1 MKRSDAQVIVSQA
14 QEELKKQGKD
24 PWNIS
29 LLSMLTGISRPTLR
43 KYKTEG
49 FIHTHGNKGRR
60 RPSKLQGFQKLIDE
74 LLSKGVSNSDVVF
87 SKARKAG
94 YRGGLTTIKVYIAK
108 NKHLCPN
115 TVRTY
120 KVEKGNRGRR
130 YQLGAGDCFQ
140 MDWGFVNTIDSQGHL
155 QKLACFVMVCG
166 HCGKRYVEFF
176 TNARQENLFIGMI
189 HGFAYLGGIPER
201 VMTDNMK
208 SVCISRSGATINWNE
223 KYRDFMLLL
232 GFSTTLNKPYHAFTK
247 GRVERLVRY
256 VKDNLVPGIEYAH
269 LGDLNQQALQWCNE
283 KNGLEHRGLHCI
295 PNERHAGES
304 FSALP
309 AEKVLFPYLAPE
321 RSISFDGMVNYEGH
335 RYGIPITYQRKT
347 LRIQREGG
355 FVTLHSHEGEVLSSF
370 ALDWVT
376 REYYCENQWDLP
388 SEQPEEQPSQPPRPV
403 VMRQCNPLHASLA
416 GDDIDLSIYDRIVS
430 QMGGEQN
437 A

>member
-1 MKRSDAQVIVSQA
+1 M
-14 QEELKKQGKD
+14 
-24 PWNIS
+24 
-29 LLSMLTGISRPTLR
+29 
-43 KYKTEG
+43 
-49 FIHTHGNKGRR
+49 
-60 RPSKLQGFQKLIDE
+60 
-74 LLSKGVSNSDVVF
+74 
-87 SKARKAG
+87 
-94 YRGGLTTIKVYIAK
+94 
-108 NKHLCPN
+108 
-115 TVRTY
+115 
-120 KVEKGNRGRR
+120 
-130 YQLGAGDCFQ
+130 
-140 MDWGFVNTIDSQGHL
+140 
-155 QKLACFVMVCG
+155 
-166 HCGKRYVEFF
+166 
-176 TNARQENLFIGMI
+176 
-189 HGFAYLGGIPER
+189 
-201 VMTDNMK
+201 
-208 SVCISRSGATINWNE
+208 
-223 KYRDFMLLL
+223 
-232 GFSTTLNKPYHAFTK
+232 
-247 GRVERLVRY
+247 ERLVRY

-295 PNERHAGES
+295 PNERHAEES

-321 RSISFDGMVNYEGH
+321 RSISFDGMVNYEGY